1 MSSFEN
7 VLTAI
12 GKIAAWVVFICAALL
27 FLIHATRKRFAS
39 AVVSGVGV
47 VLA

>member
-7 VLTAI
+7 ILVTI
-12 GKIAAWVVFICAALL
+12 GRIAAWVVFVCAALL
-27 FLIHATRKRFAS
+27 FLIHATRKRFAN

-47 VLA
+47 VLV